1 LVCYK
6 FIKYFSVSCESV
18 YCQVATNSCFVSNMT
33 ILSPYL
39 HASSYSKYAQKVC
52 HTMSK
57 GRDSVVSI
65 TTCYGLNGL
74 GIESWWEV
82 RFSSPIQTAPGV
94 HQPPIP
100 VMGKLFKEGAKGKEK
115 NFRRANIIY

>member
-1 LVCYK
+1 
-6 FIKYFSVSCESV
+6 
-18 YCQVATNSCFVSNMT
+18 
-33 ILSPYL
+33 
-39 HASSYSKYAQKVC
+39 
-52 HTMSK
+52 MSK